1 MAALR
6 DTLKVVGSLF
16 DRIDS
21 PLEYVLLGMPGL
33 WLAPMYLF
41 ADSLPLMILMALA
54 CLWLMWRMTTLAY
67 YDMYRR
73 FGFFGAMSGTAA
85 IAYCPVFWFVWY
97 YFCPHADHERHLR
110 ERAMRHDVLP
120 AWEEG
125 AHGRW
130 MARRG
135 WERAANTLHVERD
148 LLAGKSRAAIQAHLE
163 REMLE
168 LPSIESLLREPVS
181 PASEH
186 PLAKSLS
193 AGEELPPWETLGAVG
208 TFDEIEDR
216 MWTPPTPPKYEAP
229 HIPGVSDYAL
239 DRLYGEGKFD
249 VIVALLRTR
258 LMILRDRA
266 GSSEGLEDYL
276 RLARSQQL
284 HRELEKYRREY
295 DQLALTNASPTAPAM
310 PTTSPDL
317 PVTAPAQPRADAPD

>member
-1 MAALR
+1 
-6 DTLKVVGSLF
+6 
-16 DRIDS
+16 
-21 PLEYVLLGMPGL
+21 MPGL
-33 WLAPMYLF
+33 WFAPVYLF
-41 ADSLPLMILMALA
+41 ADSRPLSFLMALG
-54 CLWLMWRMTTLAY
+54 CIFLMWKMTILAY
-67 YDMYRR
+67 HDIQMRYGYWMAMA
-73 FGFFGAMSGTAA
+73 GAAM
-85 IAYCPVFWFVWY
+85 ILYCPIWWFVWF
-97 YFCPHADHERHLR
+97 YFCPHADHERLMR
-110 ERAMRHDVLP
+110 EKAMRHDVLP

-125 AHGRW
+125 SHGRW

-168 LPSIESLLREPVS
+168 LPSIDAMLREPVS

-186 PLAKSLS
+186 PLAKSLT
-193 AGEELPPWETLGAVG
+193 AGDELPPWETLGAVG
-208 TFDEIEDR
+208 TFEEVEDR
-216 MWTPPTPPKYEAP
+216 MWTPSTPPKYEAP

-266 GSSEGLEDYL
+266 GVSEGLEDYL

-295 DQLALTNASPTAPAM
+295 DAQALMTDSATMPTMPTTAPELPATAPAR
-310 PTTSPDL
+310 
-317 PVTAPAQPRADAPD
+317 PRADAPN